1 MVWIKTRSGVSLI
14 LGLGCGSGL
23 GWGGG
28 QGGVRMGVGQVKAQ
42 LESDPEPL
50 AVLTIHGHQ
59 GVSMSLFI
67 QHLNSQL
74 SP

>member
-1 MVWIKTRSGVSLI
+1 
-14 LGLGCGSGL
+14 
-23 GWGGG
+23 
-28 QGGVRMGVGQVKAQ
+28 MGVGQVKAQ

-50 AVLTIHGHQ
+50 AVLTTHGHQ
-59 GVSMSLFI
+59 VVSMSLFI